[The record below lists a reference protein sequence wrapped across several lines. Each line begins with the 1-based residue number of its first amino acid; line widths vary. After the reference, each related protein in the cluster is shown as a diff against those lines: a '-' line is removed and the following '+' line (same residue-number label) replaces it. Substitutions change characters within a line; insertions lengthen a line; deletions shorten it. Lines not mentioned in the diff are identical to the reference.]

1 MLPTTTQTTDVP
13 VPHAWIKAYYPQVTD
28 FEACALGRGANGCPV
43 WESYLLGLD
52 PTSPLSDLRI
62 VSFRL
67 LNGEPIVEWNV
78 TNRDIRALGYDYRLK
93 ELDSDTAKLYRLVV
107 EPVGSR

>member
-1 MLPTTTQTTDVP
+1 MP
-13 VPHAWIKAYYPQVTD
+13 VPYVWLQDRCPGVTD
-28 FEACALGRGANGCPV
+28 FEACALGRGANGRPV

-67 LNGEPIVEWNV
+67 LNGEPVVEWNV
-78 TNRDIRALGYDYRLK
+78 TNRDVRALGYDYRLK
-93 ELDSDTAKLYRLVV
+93 ELDFDSAKLYRLVV
-107 EPVGSR
+107 EPIIPR